1 MNCNLFTVFFIIEE
15 SYFFSLN
22 NILISFKKK
31 IPNLL
36 RSGDVQ
42 GTPSIPLYL
51 YIVPAGAIPPVS
63 LPGLIDRVV
72 PNRCRPSTTRCI
84 SVSRDPELLI

>member
-1 MNCNLFTVFFIIEE
+1 MP
-15 SYFFSLN
+15 Y
-22 NILISFKKK
+22 
-31 IPNLL
+31 LL

-63 LPGLIDRVV
+63 LPGLIEWFRIAADRAPRVV
-72 PNRCRPSTTRCI
+72 FQSQEIRSF
-84 SVSRDPELLI
+84 

>member
-42 GTPSIPLYL
+42 ATPSIPLYL

-63 LPGLIDRVV
+63 LPGLIEWFRIAADRAPRVV
-72 PNRCRPSTTRCI
+72 FQSQEIRSF
-84 SVSRDPELLI
+84 